1 MYTISFDESSGFE
14 KFARDPRVPIMVAG
28 VVYNDNGE
36 NDGYLNGKELERER
50 LIAYFKAVCQKE
62 GATFPNDL
70 HLFSSNK
77 KSHTLQKELFST
89 LKEYIC
95 KGTYQ
100 NKGLIAEDNKVI
112 PPRKGHYQICAL
124 LKTDESGKMVGDPLF
139 KDDEASGNYLNMV
152 ITLIKDCVFL
162 NSEIN
167 EEKPRVKFEFP
178 TRVMPNNVVGQA
190 AREYEGRYVQ
200 GTASKKVMT
209 SGDRF
214 YAAKVGEF
222 IHRIRPIEVVGGI
235 FPSEIVYEGRG
246 TDFHEYAFMYLADIL
261 VGYLKYGIF
270 DSVYSNSQ
278 QKKNALIEIL
288 DKSKVPPNEDA
299 ELLISTRKNIIE
311 RARGFGKIDLT
322 LIPNENKCKD
332 PQIKEILNKMKTVLK
347 KMEQKEQQYYK
358 SSIKA
363 ELDEVYSILE
373 KALNSG
379 TLNNNEHNLI
389 DSLLTKIIDWED
401 RYKIPNLTE
410 FRFDNIGNN
419 QQWKKVVEKKI
430 LKLNHPD
437 QAKYFL
443 EILARSNELNPNVSN
458 CIRCYDIVDTY
469 VESAFNSLR
478 TKDIYGVHA
487 CIYDALYTADH
498 FAKDS
503 NQIIRDY
510 YKGDVFD
517 QLEKAVNENVDR
529 KMLQTFVDQL
539 ISDRFSNN
547 LRLGKFIYLYE
558 KANQARIILEEKGGF
573 LTNKYLFRLFDI
585 GFSAYMHAGQTS
597 LAIACYDEC
606 MKIDGISKD
615 EKNLV
620 KVRCITMYND
630 LLDYKKAEKLG
641 LEILGIKKEAPQ
653 KETILQKFKHAL
665 KEAIMGDSESG
676 NQTEIYNDI
685 GDPVIYK
692 AASSIGQTYSFMNNP
707 LAVEFFNKVL
717 AYRRVQDD
725 PDFYITVSYCLH
737 WYIENRELEK
747 YEALAKEYFG
757 GHTELSDQLDY
768 LIKEGIRGEKIS
780 LPYALY
786 VFIKAFYVFYKD
798 DEAELEVLKK
808 LTHIDK
814 TINTVLDKPLDP
826 YPTVRHPWEMIYK
839 YAALLEEKDKTV
851 KAGTNI
857 QKSKNATAGAAKGEI
872 VDLVTRYGIMEY
884 KEKRI
889 ANGHKN
895 KDSEKSLVKQVEEI
909 WTLTKNNSSLCSAWT
924 EEDGD
929 YRFKRDK
936 LRDMFTYMYH

>member
-36 NDGYLNGKELERER
+36 NDGYLKGRELERER

-77 KSHTLQKELFST
+77 KSPALQKELFST

-100 NKGLIAEDNKVI
+100 NKGLVDEDNKEI
-112 PPRKGHYQICAL
+112 SPRKGSYQICAL
-124 LKTDESGKMVGDPLF
+124 LKTDENGKMAGDPLF
-139 KDDEASGNYLNMV
+139 KDDEASGSYLNMV

-162 NSEIN
+162 NPEIN

-190 AREYEGRYVQ
+190 AREYEGRYLQ
-200 GTASKKVMT
+200 GTVSKKVMT
-209 SGDRF
+209 RGDRF
-214 YAAKVGEF
+214 YAAKIGEF
-222 IHRIRPIEVVGGI
+222 INRIKPIEVVGGI

-246 TDFHEYAFMYLADIL
+246 IDYREYAFMYLADIL
-261 VGYLKYGIF
+261 VAYLKYGIF
-270 DSVYSNSQ
+270 DSVYSNSRL
-278 QKKNALIEIL
+278 KKNALIEIL

-299 ELLISTRKNIIE
+299 ELLISTRKKIIE

-322 LIPNENKCKD
+322 LMPNEKKIED
-332 PQIKEILNKMKTVLK
+332 PQIKKIVKKMKTVLEN
-347 KMEQKEQQYYK
+347 MEQQEQKYYET
-358 SSIKA
+358 SIKA

-373 KALNSG
+373 KVLNSG
-379 TLNNNEHNLI
+379 ALKKNEYNVI
-389 DSLLTKIIDWED
+389 DSLLTKIITWED
-401 RYKIPNLTE
+401 RHKVPNLNE

-419 QQWKKVVEKKI
+419 QKWKQDVEKKI
-430 LKLNHPD
+430 LKLNQPN

-443 EILARSNELNPNVSN
+443 EIVERANELNPNVTN
-458 CIRCYDIVDTY
+458 CIRCYDIIDTF

-478 TKDIYGVHA
+478 ANDIYGVHSY
-487 CIYDALYTADH
+487 IYDALNTPDH
-498 FAKDS
+498 YSKDS
-503 NQIIRDY
+503 YQVFRDY
-510 YKGDVFD
+510 YKREAFD
-517 QLEKAVNENVDR
+517 PLEEMVNEKVDR
-529 KMLQTFVDQL
+529 NMLQTFVDRL
-539 ISDRFSNN
+539 IDDRFSNN
-547 LRLGKFIYLYE
+547 LRLGKFIYLYK
-558 KANQARIILEEKGGF
+558 KADQARTILDEKGGF
-573 LTNKYLFRLFDI
+573 LTNKYLFRIYDI
-585 GFSAYMHAGQTS
+585 GLSAYMHVGQTS
-597 LAIACYDEC
+597 LAIACYDQC
-606 MKIDGISKD
+606 MKIDGISQD
-615 EKNLV
+615 EKKLV

-630 LLDYKKAEKLG
+630 LFDYKKAEELG
-641 LEILGIKKEAPQ
+641 LEILGIKKKAPK

-665 KEAIMGDSESG
+665 KEAIMGNSESD
-676 NQTEIYNDI
+676 NQMETYNDI

-692 AASSIGQTYSFMNNP
+692 AASSIGQTYGYMNNP
-707 LAVEFFNKVL
+707 LAEDFFNKVL
-717 AYRRVQDD
+717 EYRRVQDD
-725 PDFYITVSYCLH
+725 PDYYITVSYCLH

-757 GHTELSDQLDY
+757 GHSGLSNQLDY
-768 LIKEGIRGEKIS
+768 LIKEGIKGEKIS

-798 DEAELEVLKK
+798 DEAEVEVLKK

-814 TINTVLDKPLDP
+814 TINTALDKSLNP
-826 YPTVRHPWEMIYK
+826 YPTVRHPWEMVYK

-872 VDLVTRYGIMEY
+872 VDLITKYGIMEY
-884 KEKRI
+884 KEVRI

-909 WTLTKNNSSLCSAWT
+909 WTLTKNNHSLCSTWT